1 MSVMADKNMENGRI
15 HTLALLCGGRSERL
29 GMDKGLFKP
38 TGDES
43 LIRRALRIFGNHFRS
58 ILIVVH
64 DEDQKKMYEQEVSKI
79 FWPTVSIVKDT
90 TFETSGDR
98 CALAGVHSA
107 LQASESERIAV
118 LPIDQ
123 VGVSPAH
130 FLKLFNTSDTGSA
143 CFGRAAESLL
153 PFPAVF
159 SSIQKEAVAAALS
172 SGQYSVKS
180 FHKEVGSRIVA
191 SGDLAVSLAVNCN
204 TVGEMTKFF
213 GKPLF
218 DSFDRRLHYLRFSL
232 TEACNLSCTYCLPD
246 GFPEW
251 LRHKSTLNLDAIK
264 NVLIAFRSLG
274 FRKVRFTGGEPT
286 VHKKCI
292 EAVRFARDLGFES
305 IAITTNA
312 LLINNLREW
321 QEAGLTLLNVSL
333 DTLDENEFY
342 KITKNRNLKKVTDLV
357 DEACRIGLE
366 VKTNAVLLRSVNG
379 HEKNIGEMIDW
390 AISRPM
396 TLRFIELMNTGL
408 NSSFAGKERVLG
420 TEIIPLLEKRGF
432 GLVDTNR
439 DKISISGPATDF
451 FSSDFPGKVGLINP
465 MSCNFCERCNR
476 LRVTARGGLKMCLF
490 GDKDIPFDLTSVTSI
505 TDTVRAAIGKKQ
517 ERHHLESGNTGN
529 VSTFRTI
536 GG

>member
-1 MSVMADKNMENGRI
+1 MADTKTDIPRDN
-15 HTLALLCGGRSERL
+15 TLALLCGGRSERL
-29 GMDKGLFKP
+29 GSDKGLFKP

-43 LIRRALRIFGNHFRS
+43 LVRRALRIFASQFKS

-64 DEDQKKMYEQEVSKI
+64 DDNQKKLYEQEVSEH
-79 FWPTVSIVKDT
+79 FWPSVSIIKDS
-90 TFETSGDR
+90 TFGKSNER
-98 CALAGVHSA
+98 CALSGVHSA
-107 LQASESERIAV
+107 LQASKTKRVAV

-130 FLKLFNTSDTGSA
+130 FLKLFGNSTGSD
-143 CFGRAAESLL
+143 CFSTSEGPL

-159 SSIQKEAVAAALS
+159 TDIQKESVAAALD
-172 SGQYSVKS
+172 SGQYSVRS
-180 FHKEVGSRIVA
+180 FHKEVESRIVE
-191 SGDLAVSLAVNCN
+191 SGDLKRSLEINCN
-204 TVGEMTKFF
+204 TVDEMTAFF

-218 DSFDRRLHYLRFSL
+218 DSYDRRLHYLRFSL

-264 NVLIAFRSLG
+264 NVLVAFRSLG

-286 VHKKCI
+286 VHKKCL

-312 LLINNLREW
+312 LLIKNLNEW
-321 QEAGLTLLNVSL
+321 REAGLSLLNVSL
-333 DTLDENEFY
+333 DTLNEDEFFN
-342 KITKNRNLKKVTDLV
+342 ITKNRNLKRVTDLV
-357 DEACRIGLE
+357 DEACSVGLE

-379 HEKNIGEMIDW
+379 HEKNICDMIDW

-408 NSSFAGKERVLG
+408 NSSFAAQERVLG
-420 TEIIPLLEKRGF
+420 SEIVPHLMQRGF
-432 GLVDTNR
+432 AAVDTNKDR
-439 DKISISGPATDF
+439 ISIAGPATDF
-451 FSSDFPGKVGLINP
+451 FSSAYPGKVGLINP
-465 MSCNFCERCNR
+465 MSCNFCDRCNR

-490 GDKDIPFDLTSVTSI
+490 GDNDVPFDLTSVESI
-505 TDTVRAAIGKKQ
+505 ADTVRSSIVRKQ
-517 ERHHLESGNTGN
+517 ERHHLESGVTGN